1 MDFDSNHLVLAVVAV
16 VIFVLIR
23 TLIRASKEI
32 NSSYKFPTSKNRQ
45 DSKDSERDD
54 DNSLQ
59 N

>member
-1 MDFDSNHLVLAVVAV
+1 MDFDSNHLALAVVAV

-32 NSSYKFPTSKNRQ
+32 NCSDKFPTSKNRQ
-45 DSKDSERDD
+45 DSKDSERGD